1 MTIKKECSDTTKT
14 CMDAPKHHRAGVPAR
29 KVLAR
34 LIWRECVIYAYYLA
48 MYITCWPRV
57 LGRAGLCGWL
67 GLKCYWPGGVGWG
80 EGGWGLCFISFLRKT
95 LKCIFFLYLRIIV
108 FSDAFFP
115 EKKPPEVLPTGL
127 AQGCCLS

>member
-48 MYITCWPRV
+48 MDVMCGV
-57 LGRAGLCGWL
+57 LYVSWFGFDYTSVLS
-67 GLKCYWPGGVGWG
+67 
-80 EGGWGLCFISFLRKT
+80 CFAL
-95 LKCIFFLYLRIIV
+95 
-108 FSDAFFP
+108 
-115 EKKPPEVLPTGL
+115 E
-127 AQGCCLS
+127 